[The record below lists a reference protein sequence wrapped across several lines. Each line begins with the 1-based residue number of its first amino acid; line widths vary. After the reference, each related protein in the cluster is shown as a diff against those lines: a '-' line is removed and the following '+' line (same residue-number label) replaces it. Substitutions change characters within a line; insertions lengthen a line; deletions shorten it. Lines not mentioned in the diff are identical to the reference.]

1 MKNMSNIYTD
11 GSYLESTS
19 SWHAEDSLWKAQQVA
34 KIIENNRVEFST
46 VAEVGCG
53 AGEIL
58 LELSQLMNKAEI
70 SYTGYDISPQAIEL
84 AKKIETDQVKYRVE
98 NILDNKNDDVY
109 DLLLMLDVFEHVP
122 DYMGFLE
129 SCRSKAK
136 YKIFHIPLDLHV
148 SSVLRNGFI
157 KKRYTIGHIH
167 YFSAE
172 SALATLKDT
181 GYEIKDYF
189 YTNAAID
196 LFSTH
201 PSFKK
206 AIANVPRWV
215 ISRFSTPL
223 SSRLLGGYSLL
234 VLAE

>member
-1 MKNMSNIYTD
+1 MSNLYID
-11 GSYLESTS
+11 GRYLESTS
-19 SWHAEDSLWKAQQVA
+19 SWHAEDSPWKAKQVVNMVL
-34 KIIENNRVEFST
+34 KNNLKFDT
-46 VAEVGCG
+46 VVEVGCG

-58 LELSQLMNKAEI
+58 VELSNLIGKSST

-84 AKKIETDQVKYRVE
+84 AKKNETEQIKYRKE
-98 NILDNKNDDVY
+98 DILDDKSEAVY

-148 SSVLRNGFI
+148 SSVIRNSVTSG
-157 KKRYTIGHIH
+157 RYTIGHIH

-172 SALATLKDT
+172 SALATLRDT

-189 YTNAAID
+189 YTNGAMD
-196 LFSTH
+196 LFRIH
-201 PSFKK
+201 PSPKK
-206 AIANVPRWV
+206 ALANLPRWV
-215 ISRFSTPL
+215 ISKFSTPL

>member
-1 MKNMSNIYTD
+1 MSNMYTD
-11 GSYLESTS
+11 GSYLENTS
-19 SWHAEDSLWKAQQVA
+19 SWHVEDSPWKAEQIL
-34 KIIENNRVEFST
+34 KIIEKNNLKFAN

-58 LELSQLMNKAEI
+58 LELSQLMNKAEV
-70 SYTGYDISPQAIEL
+70 SYTGCDISPQAIEI
-84 AKKIETDQVKYRVE
+84 AKKNETEKIKYKCE
-98 NILDNKNDDVY
+98 DILDENNDMVY

-129 SCRSKAK
+129 SCRCKAK
-136 YKIFHIPLDLHV
+136 YKIFHIPLDIHV

-157 KKRYTIGHIH
+157 KRRYSIGHIH

-215 ISRFSTPL
+215 ISKFNTPL

-234 VLAE
+234 VLTE

>member
-1 MKNMSNIYTD
+1 MYTD
-11 GSYLESTS
+11 GKYLENTST
-19 SWHAEDSLWKAQQVA
+19 WHKEDSRWKADQ
-34 KIIENNRVEFST
+34 IYRMLENNNLKFSS
-46 VAEVGCG
+46 VAEIGCG

-58 LELSQLMNKAEI
+58 IELSKSINDI
-70 SYTGYDISPQAIEL
+70 SIQYTGYDISPQAIEL
-84 AKKIETDQVKYRVE
+84 AKKNETDQVKYLGKDL
-98 NILDNKNDDVY
+98 LDDDNDEVF

-148 SSVLRNGFI
+148 SSVLRNAFI
-157 KKRYTIGHIH
+157 KGRYSIGHIH
-167 YFSAE
+167 YFTAD
-172 SALATLKDT
+172 SALATLEDT

-196 LFSTH
+196 LFATH
-201 PSFKK
+201 PSVKK
-206 AIANVPRWV
+206 AMANLPRWV
-215 ISRFSTPL
+215 ISKFSTAFA
-223 SSRLLGGYSLL
+223 SRLLGGYSLL